1 MNHGSGATVY
11 AIVKRPTPTFERLSA
26 YPPMRASTLATFELV
41 TTLPK
46 TRSPGWTVVSLTVTE
61 RISGAASGARRGTF
75 GGTGV
80 GVWGGSAAAD
90 APADG
95 ESDAEG
101 DAEGAGLAVGVGPV
115 TWGVGRV
122 CGVCEGA
129 REARAAADAL
139 AAAAGDCAGAVEPPR
154 LQAASASGQ
163 AAIQRAV
170 RTLHMSAS
178 FFGGPAIPLRQARG
192 RRALKRMR
200 A

>member
-46 TRSPGWTVVSLTVTE
+46 TRSPGWTVVSLIVTE

-75 GGTGV
+75 AGSGV
-80 GVWGGSAAAD
+80 GVWGGSVLAEAAG
-90 APADG
+90 DG
-95 ESDAEG
+95 EGVAVG
-101 DAEGAGLAVGVGPV
+101 VGLGVGVGPV
-115 TWGVGRV
+115 TCGVGRGW
-122 CGVCEGA
+122 GVCAGA
-129 REARAAADAL
+129 REARAAGDAL
-139 AAAAGDCAGAVEPPR
+139 AAAAGDCAGADEPPR

-170 RTLHMSAS
+170 RTLHISAS
-178 FFGGPAIPLRQARG
+178 FFGGRPFRCGKRAG
-192 RRALKRMR
+192 VRR
-200 A
+200 

>member
-80 GVWGGSAAAD
+80 GVWVGSAVAEAAG
-90 APADG
+90 DG
-95 ESDAEG
+95 EGDTEG
-101 DAEGAGLAVGVGPV
+101 DAEGDGLAVGPGAVTLGP
-115 TWGVGRV
+115 G
-122 CGVCEGA
+122 CGGTCAGA
-129 REARAAADAL
+129 RVARAAGDAL

-154 LQAASASGQ
+154 LQAASTSGQ

-170 RTLHMSAS
+170 RTLHMGAS